1 MQPKRSENL
10 QNILCRFVEQILVGH
25 QNRHWCEKFNFSCKP
40 QPRQNMEMKQETDSE
55 NVWFANENNDNKD
68 GQAKNNVNGD
78 LPAHHLNIEDFVW
91 FDNFQKRGN
100 FEKFK
105 NNFEKFNFKDRKQV
119 NEN

>member
-40 QPRQNMEMKQETDSE
+40 QPRQNVEMKQETD
-55 NVWFANENNDNKD
+55 NNKD

-78 LPAHHLNIEDFVW
+78 LPSHHLNIEDFVW